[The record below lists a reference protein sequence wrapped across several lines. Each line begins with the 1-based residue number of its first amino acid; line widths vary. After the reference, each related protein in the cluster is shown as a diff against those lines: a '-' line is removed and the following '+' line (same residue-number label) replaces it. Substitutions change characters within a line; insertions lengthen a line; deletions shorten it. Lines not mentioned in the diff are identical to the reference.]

1 MPPLCLHVRISLTES
16 EEHSMKQLRRG
27 TALLLSA
34 AMVLGL
40 VAGGFLIRA
49 AADTAQ
55 EWLNADYDDLSR
67 FYEIG
72 ASYNPGIISTVPG
85 DPGGKSYGMYM
96 FASRAGVPHDFAEWC
111 KKSDL
116 RVYQDIGETLDSA
129 YHYISDGYG
138 TYFDDAWRTLAKGYG
153 DTFGSAQYDY
163 TKAKFYDKVV
173 DLVESKVSGF
183 SIDDYSVALKNVF
196 WSRAVHHG
204 PSDAC
209 SLIQRAFDALG
220 GFANQPEG
228 DLIQAIYEVSGR
240 LVTAEELRKE
250 GKTAD
255 AMSGDDAN
263 KYNTTG
269 RILRYFYGCSGGV
282 QMSVYRRLRVNEVAD
297 ALVMLMNNGYDD
309 ALLADGHYQL
319 ALSSGDQKHAV
330 DCTGGRVSLNV
341 RAADAAGQTFTLT
354 YYDGGFYTL
363 STEVE
368 GKTLR
373 LSADSKGVSLS
384 ALSTSNS
391 QKWLL
396 ERGKSGFTLKNM
408 KTETYLCRSGDTLVM
423 AAASEETPA
432 TEWQPISL
440 TGSAADWTMR
450 GLIYPTEDNVLV
462 AGNSMFPVRGV
473 ISCSSPI
480 TSVNITVARK
490 GGSAVISKS
499 ASPNEPAYDL
509 KKLDDSI
516 PYSQLSAGS
525 YTFTLTAAAGGQS
538 VELVSSAFTVS
549 GNSGPVHNDETY
561 TVTFDP
567 NGGILKGSKTKTV
580 SLDDVIYGKLPTA
593 EKEGYT
599 FIGWFTEKEG
609 GDQILSGTKII
620 ASDLTLYAHYADVYT
635 YTFLDADG
643 DIFQRGTV
651 AEGEP
656 IPAPKST
663 PTKAPDGAY
672 TYTFSG
678 WEGYTEGKTVM
689 KGENMEFKPTYTAT
703 PVSDQPES
711 TAYWKG
717 LAPGSTVDQLGKR
730 AKVYDGKK
738 EVTSG
743 ELATG
748 MTAVVGKKTYTLVV
762 TGDVNGDGKITI
774 TDVVALQSHVLGKQ
788 TLEGAYKEAA
798 DLNGDGKI
806 TVTDVVKAARV
817 IIGKDTIG

>member
-1 MPPLCLHVRISLTES
+1 
-16 EEHSMKQLRRG
+16 MKQLRRG

-138 TYFDDAWRTLAKGYG
+138 TYFDDAWETLAREYG

-173 DLVESKVSGF
+173 DLVESKVPGF

-196 WSRAVHHG
+196 WSRAVQHG

-240 LVTAEELRKE
+240 LVTMEELRKE

-255 AMSGDDAN
+255 TMSGDDAN
-263 KYNTTG
+263 KYNTAG
-269 RILRYFYGCSGGV
+269 LILRYFYGSSGGV

-341 RAADAAGQTFTLT
+341 RAEDAAGQTFTLT

-450 GLIYPTEDNVLV
+450 SLIYPTEDNVLV

-567 NGGILKGSKTKTV
+567 NGGALKGSKTKTV

-656 IPAPKST
+656 IPAPRST

-678 WEGYTEGKTVM
+678 WDGYTEGKTVM
-689 KGENMEFKPTYTAT
+689 KGENMEFKPVYTAT
-703 PVSDQPES
+703 PISDQPES

-717 LAPGSTVDQLGKR
+717 LVPGSTVDQLGKR

-743 ELATG
+743 QLATG
-748 MTAVVGKKTYTLVV
+748 MTAVVGQKTYTLVV
-762 TGDVNGDGKITI
+762 TGDVNGDGRITI
-774 TDVVALQSHVLGKQ
+774 TDVVALQSHVVGKQ
-788 TLEGAYKEAA
+788 ELTGAYKEAA
-798 DLNGDGKI
+798 DLNGDGKVTI
-806 TVTDVVKAARV
+806 TDVVKAARV
-817 IIGKDTIG
+817 IVGKDSIR